1 MVTVV
6 VVVLLYG
13 CQFLVFGEWVGVV
26 GGQHCYCKI
35 DKNLRKK
42 GRREERK
49 SGRWCGRKEEREG
62 KKERECLYF
71 FSVLI
76 LAGV

>member
-35 DKNLRKK
+35 DKNLRK

>member
-1 MVTVV
+1 MVAVV

-13 CQFLVFGEWVGVV
+13 CQFLVFGEWVSVV
-26 GGQHCYCKI
+26 GGQHGYCKM
-35 DKNLRKK
+35 DKNLRVEGGVREK
-42 GRREERK
+42 GGERREER
-49 SGRWCGRKEEREG
+49 ERE
-62 KKERECLYF
+62 RVLVF

>member
-13 CQFLVFGEWVGVV
+13 CQFLVFGEWVRVIS
-26 GGQHCYCKI
+26 GQHGYCKT

-42 GRREERK
+42 EERK
-49 SGRWCGRKEEREG
+49 SGRWSVGERRREKEERER
-62 KKERECLYF
+62 ERVLVF